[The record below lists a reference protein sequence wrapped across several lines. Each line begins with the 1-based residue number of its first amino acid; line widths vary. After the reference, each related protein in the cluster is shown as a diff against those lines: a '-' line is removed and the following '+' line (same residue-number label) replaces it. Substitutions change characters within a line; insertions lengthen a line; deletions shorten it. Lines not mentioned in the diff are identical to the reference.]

1 MLRRSGR
8 ARPVGSEELTMYLKG
23 SIVYVRKYKRIEV
36 LRGKVTGHHISGV
49 PDVEIVELDSG
60 EVIPA
65 LAIQVA
71 NQERLEKLYERQ
83 NAKQNEEIAH
93 PVEAF
98 YLNYPLGG

>member
-8 ARPVGSEELTMYLKG
+8 ARPVGSEELAMYLKG
-23 SIVYVRKYKRIEV
+23 STVYVRKYKHIEV
-36 LRGKVTGHHISGV
+36 LRGTVTGQHTFGV
-49 PDVEIVELDSG
+49 PDCMIVELDSG

-83 NAKQNEEIAH
+83 NGVTA
-93 PVEAF
+93 
-98 YLNYPLGG
+98 